1 MRVAFLTTDSREHFK
16 DYANPN
22 PYFGTAPE
30 ALLEGFKLLRDEIE
44 VHVISCLQQPPKS
57 SPSKLADNIYYH
69 PLAVS
74 KLGWLRT
81 GYRGCI
87 NAVRSKLSEIQPDIV
102 HGQGTERDCAISAV
116 QSGFPNVITIH
127 GNMGKV
133 AALIHAKPL
142 TYYWL
147 AARFERWCL
156 RKTDGVVAISSYT
169 AEAVAPY
176 AKQIWLI
183 PNAVHH
189 DFFSVERQAGITKR
203 LVCIANVSPWKNQT
217 GLIAALDPLRRELD
231 FELRFIGAFSGQDH
245 YSTKFR
251 SMVAERRWCV
261 CTGPLERDALCRELS
276 GATALVLPSFEDNC
290 PMVVMEAAAAGVPIA
305 AANIGG
311 IPDLVED
318 GRSGLLFDPRDA
330 ISIIDA
336 VRVILSDNP
345 KATTLAQV
353 ARSACLEKHESGR
366 VAKRHLQVYDQ
377 VVKLANSS
385 GRR

>member
-1 MRVAFLTTDSREHFK
+1 MKVAFLTTDSREHFK
-16 DYANPN
+16 DYSNPH

-30 ALLEGFKLLRDEIE
+30 ALLQGFKTLPDQIE

-57 SPSKLADNIYYH
+57 SPTKLADNIYYH
-69 PLAVS
+69 PLVVS

-87 NAVRSKLSEIQPDIV
+87 QAVRRKLSEVQPDLV

-127 GNMGKV
+127 GNMAKV

-156 RKTDGVVAISSYT
+156 RKTNGVVAISSYT
-169 AEAVAPY
+169 EEAVAHY
-176 AKQIWLI
+176 AKQVWLI

-189 DFFSVERQAGITKR
+189 DFLRIERRADSTKR
-203 LVCIANVSPWKNQT
+203 LLCIANVSPWKNQT

-231 FELRFIGAFSGQDH
+231 FELRFIGAFSGQDE
-245 YSTKFR
+245 YTRAFR
-251 SMVAERRWCV
+251 SMVAERDWCV
-261 CTGPLERDALCRELS
+261 CTGALKRDSLCRELS
-276 GATALVLPSFEDNC
+276 AATAVVLPSFEDNC
-290 PMVVMEAAAAGVPIA
+290 PMVILEAAAVGIPVA

-311 IPDLVED
+311 IPDLIED
-318 GRSGLLFDPRDA
+318 GQTGLLFDPRDA
-330 ISIIDA
+330 SSIVNA
-336 VRVILSDNP
+336 VHVILSDNH
-345 KATTLAQV
+345 KATTMAQV
-353 ARSACLEKHESGR
+353 ARSACLVKHGPR
-366 VAKRHLQVYDQ
+366 TVAQRHLQVYDQ
-377 VVKLANSS
+377 VVRSANLSDQ
-385 GRR
+385 R

>member
-1 MRVAFLTTDSREHFK
+1 MKVAFLTTDSREHFR
-16 DYANPN
+16 DYASPK

-69 PLAVS
+69 PLVVS

-87 NAVRSKLSEIQPDIV
+87 NAVRRKLSDIQPDIV

-127 GNMGKV
+127 GNMAKV

-169 AEAVAPY
+169 AKAVAPY
-176 AKQIWLI
+176 AKRVWLI

-189 DFFSVERQAGITKR
+189 DFFRVERQADSSKR

-217 GLIAALDPLRRELD
+217 GLMAALDPLRRELD
-231 FELRFIGAFSGQDH
+231 FQLRFVGALGGQDA
-245 YSTKFR
+245 YSTMFR
-251 SMVAERRWCV
+251 SMVAEREWCV
-261 CTGPLERDALCRELS
+261 CTGALKRDSLCRELS
-276 GATALVLPSFEDNC
+276 AATAVVLPSFEDNC
-290 PMVVMEAAAAGVPIA
+290 PMVILEAAAVGIPVA

-311 IPDLVED
+311 IPDLIED
-318 GRSGLLFDPRDA
+318 GRTGLLFNPCDA
-330 ISIIDA
+330 ASILNA
-336 VRVILSDNP
+336 VRVILSDNH
-345 KATTLAQV
+345 KATTMAQV
-353 ARSACLEKHESGR
+353 ARSACLEKRGPR
-366 VAKRHLQVYDQ
+366 TVAQRHLQVYDQ
-377 VVKLANSS
+377 VSRLAHLS
-385 GRR
+385 RPR

>member
-16 DYANPN
+16 NYANPI

-30 ALLEGFKLLRDEIE
+30 ALLEGFKELRDEIE

-57 SPSKLADNIYYH
+57 SPSKLAHNIYYH

-87 NAVRSKLSEIQPDIV
+87 SAVRRKLSEIQPSIV

-176 AKQIWLI
+176 TKRVWLI
-183 PNAVHH
+183 PNAVNN
-189 DFFSVERQAGITKR
+189 DFFRVDRQPVTTER

-245 YSTKFR
+245 YSTRFR
-251 SMVAERRWCV
+251 SMVAERKWCV

-276 GATALVLPSFEDNC
+276 AATALVLPSFEDNC
-290 PMVVMEAAAAGVPIA
+290 PMVVLEAAAAGVPIA

-318 GRSGLLFDPRDA
+318 GRSGLLFDPRNA
-330 ISIIDA
+330 TSISDT
-336 VRVILSDNP
+336 VRVVLSDKH
-345 KATTLAQV
+345 KATHMAQV
-353 ARSACLEKHESGR
+353 AQSACLEKHGPTS
-366 VAKRHLQVYDQ
+366 VAQRHLQVYDQ
-377 VVKLANSS
+377 VVRSANLS
-385 GRR
+385 GQR

>member
-1 MRVAFLTTDSREHFK
+1 MKVAFLTTDSREHFRN
-16 DYANPN
+16 YSSPT

-30 ALLEGFKLLRDEIE
+30 ALVEGFKMLRDKIE
-44 VHVISCLQQPPKS
+44 VHVISCLQQPPKA

-69 PLAVS
+69 PLVVS

-87 NAVRSKLSEIQPDIV
+87 NAVRRKLSEIQPDIV

-116 QSGFPNVITIH
+116 QSGFANVITIH
-127 GNMGKV
+127 GNMAKI

-176 AKQIWLI
+176 TKRVWLI
-183 PNAVHH
+183 PNAVN
-189 DFFSVERQAGITKR
+189 DEFFRVGRQPDSTKR

-245 YSTKFR
+245 YSTRFR
-251 SMVAERRWCV
+251 SMVAERKWCV

-276 GATALVLPSFEDNC
+276 AATALVLPSFEDNC
-290 PMVVMEAAAAGVPIA
+290 PMVVLEAAAAGVPIA

-318 GRSGLLFDPRDA
+318 GRSGLLFDPHDA
-330 ISIIDA
+330 TSIIDA
-336 VRVILSDNP
+336 VRVVLSDNH
-345 KATTLAQV
+345 KATTMAQV
-353 ARSACLEKHESGR
+353 AQSACLEKHGPTT
-366 VAKRHLQVYDQ
+366 VAQRHLKVYDQ
-377 VVKLANSS
+377 VVRSANLS
-385 GRR
+385 GQR